1 MESPLYREFFESPA
15 GWMEITASSRAV
27 ESVLFRGQVR
37 PESLQPNLVTSQC
50 ADELRAYFKGALRQ
64 FSTPCNIQGTPFQ
77 TGVWNQVLKV
87 PYGGITTY
95 HALASALGKPQ
106 AVRAVGMANGKN
118 RLLILIPCHRV
129 VGADGSM
136 VGYAGELWRKKWL
149 LELEARYT
157 GKGQLS
163 LEF

>member
-1 MESPLYREFFESPA
+1 MESALYREFFESPA
-15 GWMEITASSRAV
+15 GWVEITASSSAV

-37 PESLQPNLVTSQC
+37 PETLQPSLLTSQC
-50 ADELRAYFKGALRQ
+50 ADELRAYFKGALKQ
-64 FSTPCNIQGTPFQ
+64 FSIPMNLRGTPFQ
-77 TGVWNQVLKV
+77 TGVWNQVRQV
-87 PYGGITTY
+87 PYGAVTTY
-95 HALASALGKPQ
+95 NALAAALGKPQ

-118 RLLILIPCHRV
+118 RLLVLIPCHRV

-149 LELEARYT
+149 LEMEARFS